1 MKRFLKKI
9 SYLVVLIVALLSYGE
24 VKAASATISVKANV
38 KSIVVGRTFNVTVTV
53 SSTDTLG
60 TWKYSLNYNSSIFS
74 LTSSTPAPYVVDYGD
89 NSIKSKTYT
98 YTFKAIKSGTGA
110 FSVTSAE
117 VLDYKT
123 EASILNNKTSAEVKV
138 ITQAELEASYS
149 KNNYL
154 SSLGVEGV
162 EGTEEIVLN
171 PEFDK
176 NTLEYSV
183 DVQPGTEKVTIVGK
197 KEDSKASVSG
207 LGEVSLVDGNNR
219 FEIVVTA
226 ENGNQRVYVLNIN
239 VLELDP
245 INVTVN
251 GEDYTVVRK
260 KDALIIPSTFTETT
274 VFINGEEVPALKSEI
289 TNFTLVGLND
299 NSGNIK
305 LFIYNE
311 NENSF
316 TEYKEVTLGSLVI
329 YPLDNNEELKGY
341 ERLQITIN
349 GIEVDAYH
357 DPDVKDYYLIKGL
370 NVETGKENYY
380 QYDKIENTFQRFS
393 FENSNGDEEFYLIM
407 LTCAGGVILL
417 CLIVIL
423 SLITKKGKTVKKL
436 KVKKEENNNKDIDE
450 KNEDK
455 DKEKIEDKDP
465 EDLKPE
471 DNVEEEKL
479 SKKELKKMKKLE
491 KKNKKKDKEKTIFDD
506 DF

>member
-24 VKAASATISVKANV
+24 VKAASATIAVKANV
-38 KSIVVGRTFNVTVTV
+38 KSIIVGRTFNVTVTI
-53 SSTDTLG
+53 SSDVPLG
-60 TWKYSLNYNSSIFS
+60 SWKYSLNYNSSLFS
-74 LTSSTPAPYVVDYGD
+74 LVNSEVPPYYSYVAENDSV
-89 NSIKSKTYT
+89 KSKSYS
-98 YTFKAIKSGTGA
+98 YTFKAIKSGTAA
-110 FSVTSAE
+110 FSITSGQVASYDE
-117 VLDYKT
+117 KFLDTKV
-123 EASILNNKTSAEVKV
+123 INAEVKV

-154 SSLGVEGV
+154 SSLEVEGV

-183 DVQPGTEKVTIVGK
+183 DVQPGTEKVTIIGK

-260 KDALIIPSTFTETT
+260 KDALTIPSTFTETT

-393 FENSNGDEEFYLIM
+393 FENSIGDEEFYLIM